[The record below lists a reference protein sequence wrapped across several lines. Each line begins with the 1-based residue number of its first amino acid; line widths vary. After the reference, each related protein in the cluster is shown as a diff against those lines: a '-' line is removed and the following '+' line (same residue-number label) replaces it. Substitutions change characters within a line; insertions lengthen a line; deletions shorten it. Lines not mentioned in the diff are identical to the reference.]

1 MNTCKKTHI
10 GRRSS
15 NQDYLELFYNQNGQL
30 LAVLCDGMGGH
41 KAGDIAS
48 EMAVVQLGHQWEET
62 AFVAE
67 DEVRTWLD
75 HHINLENQRIY
86 RVAKSYDDLE
96 GMGTTLVTAAFIEK
110 KILIGNIGDSRAY
123 QLNSKTGRL
132 DLITVDHSFANELQM
147 SGEITAEEAKTHR
160 QRHTL
165 TRSLGVYDKVNI
177 DFFLLE
183 RDETEL
189 LLLCSDGL
197 SNGLDLEAMQ
207 AVLKEETDLNS
218 MGEVLVV
225 KALENGSTDN
235 ISLCL
240 IQDKEQSHG
249 KGGGFR

>member
-30 LAVLCDGMGGH
+30 LAILCDGMGGH

-48 EMAVVQLGHQWEET
+48 EMAVIQLGHQWEET
-62 AFVAE
+62 AFTAE
-67 DEVRTWLD
+67 DKVKTWLD

-96 GMGTTLVTAAFIEK
+96 GMGTTLVTAAFIGD

-123 QLNSKTGRL
+123 QLNSQTGHL
-132 DLITVDHSFANELQM
+132 DLITIDHSFANELQM

-165 TRSLGVYDKVNI
+165 TRSLGVYDKVNV

-183 RDETEL
+183 REETDL

-197 SNGLDLEAMQ
+197 SNGLDIQSMQ
-207 AVLKEETDLNS
+207 AVLSKETHLDRI
-218 MGEVLVV
+218 GESLVL

-240 IQDKEQSHG
+240 IQEDRHR
-249 KGGGFR
+249 KGGE